1 MFQEFAD
8 AIFRAFVMLVIS
20 VIMAGG
26 FIALL
31 DIIVSEYRR

>member
-26 FIALL
+26 FIAL
-31 DIIVSEYRR
+31 IRRE